1 MGPETDFSKAV
12 YSPSSA
18 GLRLAFAARHSP
30 KQPCGLVGDG
40 PRAPKRSGP
49 SRAAGSQWPAA
60 AQNSTAVNPGATH
73 SRRKA
78 GLARPEPGLPVFGG
92 FGPGADACAFEAM
105 KECPRREGPFKA
117 IGLAGP
123 AGCGACPSTRSLGFA
138 DPYSTLLGSDWKIGF
153 PVRHFGLIRVR
164 AKVRWRWRSRVR
176 RRSRSRSAACGRPRG
191 PSWRRGW
198 RCPGTCRAW
207 PPTARR
213 RV

>member
-12 YSPSSA
+12 YSSSSA

-78 GLARPEPGLPVFGG
+78 GLARPRPGLPVIGG
-92 FGPGADACAFEAM
+92 FGPGADAGSLETIN
-105 KECPRREGPFKA
+105 KCPRREGPFNRT
-117 IGLAGP
+117 GLAGP
-123 AGCGACPSTRSLGFA
+123 AGCGACPSTRSFGFR
-138 DPYSTLLGSDWKIGF
+138 DPYSKLLGSDWIDGF
-153 PVRHFGLIRVR
+153 PVRNSGLIRVR
-164 AKVRWRWRSRVR
+164 AEVRWRWRRRAR
-176 RRSRSRSAACGRPRG
+176 RRSRSRPAACGRRRG
-191 PSWRRGW
+191 PAWRPRW
-198 RCPGTCRAW
+198 RCP
-207 PPTARR
+207 
-213 RV
+213 